1 MTPDLFSL
9 YNRATQ
15 PPHVMLHSKQ
25 ASKQASKQTSKQASK
40 QGFQATPTDIG
51 KLFFFILG
59 SSLKET
65 HPYQKPI

>member
-1 MTPDLFSL
+1 MTRDLFSL

-15 PPHVMLHSKQ
+15 PPHFMLHSKQ
-25 ASKQASKQTSKQASK
+25 ASKQANK

-51 KLFFFILG
+51 KLFFILG

-65 HPYQKPI
+65 HPFQKPI